1 MDDPAVEFQSVSFRY
16 GGGAPVLRE
25 ASFVLRGDQRV
36 ALIGHNGSGKTTLF
50 HILTGLLSPDSGSLR
65 VFGRT
70 VGSEED
76 FFFVRERVGYL
87 FQNSDD
93 QLFCPTVREDV
104 AFGPLNLGK
113 SPDEARRIVRE
124 TLSLLGMERFE
135 NRASYRLS
143 HGEKKLVALAAVLA
157 MSPRVLLL
165 DEPTAGLDRDTTE
178 RIAGVLLGL
187 GLPAIVASHDFDFLE
202 RVTGESWILAD
213 GRVVPAAEDVLH
225 AHSHAHRAGSRPH
238 HHSDLEQG

>member
-1 MDDPAVEFQSVSFRY
+1 MADPAVEFQSVSFRY
-16 GGGAPVLRE
+16 GCGEPVLRE
-25 ASFVLRGDQRV
+25 TSFALSEDRRI

-50 HILTGLLSPDSGSLR
+50 HILMGLLSPDSGSLR

-70 VGSEED
+70 VRSEDD

-113 SPDEARRIVRE
+113 SPGEALRIVRE
-124 TLSLLGMERFE
+124 TLSLLGMEHFE
-135 NRASYRLS
+135 NRVSYRLS
-143 HGEKKLVALAAVLA
+143 HGEKKLVALATVLA
-157 MSPRVLLL
+157 MGPRLLLL

-178 RIAGVLLGL
+178 RIAQVLLGL
-187 GLPAIVASHDFDFLE
+187 GLPAIIASHDFDFLA
-202 RVTGESWILAD
+202 RVTGETWILAD
-213 GRVVPAAEDVLH
+213 GRLVPAEEDVLH
-225 AHSHAHRAGSRPH
+225 AHAHAHRAGGRPH
-238 HHSDLEQG
+238 HHSDLEEG